1 MLVQTNTAKKA
12 SFNQFSTNITGN
24 NNPNT
29 NPNDPNK
36 KPVQDEKT
44 PVKEQPDQKEQS
56 DKKDTE
62 AK

>member
-12 SFNQFSTNITGN
+12 SFNQFSTNATGN
-24 NNPNT
+24 NSTNT
-29 NPNDPNK
+29 DPNK

-44 PVKEQPDQKEQS
+44 PAKEQPDQN
-56 DKKDTE
+56 DKKDTK

>member
-12 SFNQFSTNITGN
+12 SFNQFSTNATGN
-24 NNPNT
+24 NSANT
-29 NPNDPNK
+29 DPNK

-44 PVKEQPDQKEQS
+44 PAKEQPDQKEQN
-56 DKKDTE
+56 DKKDTK